1 MNKIFIAC
9 PFIKY
14 VDGTGFTNESYK
26 KFTEDLYEIL
36 YLFFDCPYK
45 HYTFKHFEI

>member
-1 MNKIFIAC
+1 MDRNTI
-9 PFIKY
+9 
-14 VDGTGFTNESYK
+14 GNEIEAEINASYRYK
-26 KFTEDLYEIL
+26 NLREIL

>member
-1 MNKIFIAC
+1 MRRVAVPAKMA
-9 PFIKY
+9 
-14 VDGTGFTNESYK
+14 K
-26 KFTEDLYEIL
+26 KLYEIL